1 MYCQNCGTE
10 LVENSNQCQN
20 CGQGYAKEQGR
31 GVMIL
36 IFGILSLVS
45 LGPFLGIP
53 AWVMGY
59 NDLKKIKE
67 GIIPV
72 SEKGMT
78 QAGMILGIISVV
90 LTILLILAVAA
101 ILVIV
106 FIVNQNEGT
115 FS

>member
-1 MYCQNCGTE
+1 MYCQNCGTQ
-10 LVENSNQCQN
+10 LAENSNQCPN

-31 GVMIL
+31 GVTIL

-59 NDLKKIKE
+59 NDLNKIKN

-90 LTILLILAVAA
+90 LTILLILAIAA
-101 ILVIV
+101 ILVIA
-106 FIVNQNEGT
+106 FMVNKNDGT